1 MNETSI
7 SLDTVF
13 GKNLQAIFSI
23 NTPLGLK
30 ILSIQENKNFEVFQ
44 GKDPVAINI
53 LDLNKHLFMYD
64 NPVNDV
70 LTLSEQT
77 KIQMNYP
84 YRYFFG
90 IANGIYLKM
99 ALQSP
104 ALKRAIL
111 FEPNIELLYI
121 VLNLIDYSEEIAAK
135 KLLIEADKDFDFTD
149 AYKYFNEHEC
159 QLFARLFELEI
170 LSEYYVQTEH
180 ESILKIT
187 SVLTETLLQVVMGH
201 GNCSIDSLMGIEH
214 HFKNLP
220 DMINGPK
227 FTKIFGKGVGET
239 VIIVSTGPSLTKQIP
254 LLKKI
259 KDHVTIISVDA
270 SFPILEKHGIK
281 PDFVTVLERVPE
293 TAKFFENNTL
303 DFQKDVNFV
312 CVSIIHEAVK
322 NAIREGNLLLQ
333 MRPHGYTK
341 YFQFDDYGYLGN
353 GMSAANLAHEL
364 AVMLDFKNIIFIG
377 QDLAFG
383 EDDTSH
389 AQDHTFTINEEKTTG
404 HDIFVTKYGGR
415 GTIRTTFYW
424 NIFRNT
430 IQDVI
435 KKTAS
440 FITSINATEG
450 GAQIVG
456 AIEMPFAEAI
466 EKYVDF
472 SLIKHHIPLEYLT
485 ADEISQHTQQ
495 MIDKTNFM
503 LKEAAEKQ
511 ELIEDL
517 FIKIQEVSE
526 KLVALSEA
534 DRLEEIDFDY
544 LHSLNDQLD
553 IVKGFLD
560 DKTFNRM
567 FFDTIQSF
575 MIHLEIDMADIFIHN
590 PQSDIEKKAKL
601 IDWIMRHR
609 YWLFVFA
616 GGLDAQFTTI
626 IRAIQEWPSELLDK
640 IIIPKKR
647 LLKVDQEKYELM
659 KEKALNEEMEIK
671 ELIAKLQEEGEAR

>member
-1 MNETSI
+1 MQETSI

-13 GKNLQAIFSI
+13 GKNIQAIFST
-23 NTPLGLK
+23 NPSLGLK
-30 ILSIQENKNFEVFQ
+30 ILAIQENKNFEVFQ
-44 GKDPVAINI
+44 GSDPVAINF
-53 LDLNKHLFMYD
+53 LDTQHQLFMYD

-70 LTLSEQT
+70 LEFAEET
-77 KIQMNYP
+77 KMQMNNP

-99 ALQSP
+99 ALQAP
-104 ALKRAIL
+104 VLKRVIL
-111 FEPNIELLYI
+111 FESNIELLYI
-121 VLNLIDYSEEIAAK
+121 VLNLVDYANEIESKKLIIEIA
-135 KLLIEADKDFDFTD
+135 DDFDFTD
-149 AYKYFNEHEC
+149 AYKHFNEHES
-159 QLFARLFELEI
+159 QLFARLFTLEV
-170 LSEYYVQTEH
+170 LSDYY
-180 ESILKIT
+180 LKTVDETIVKLN
-187 SVLTETLLQVVMGH
+187 SVLVETLLQVIMGH

-220 DMINGPK
+220 DMIKNAK
-227 FTKIFGKGVGET
+227 LTKIFGKGEGET

-293 TAKFFENNTL
+293 TAKFFENN
-303 DFQKDVNFV
+303 DINFQKDVHFV

-322 NAIREGNLLLQ
+322 NGIRGGNLILE

-341 YFQFDDYGYLGN
+341 YFGLDEYGYLGN

-364 AVMLDFKNIIFIG
+364 AVLLDFKNIIFIG

-389 AQDHTFTINEEKTTG
+389 AQDHTFTVNEETTKG
-404 HDIFVTKYGGR
+404 HDIFVTKYGGI
-415 GTIRTTFYW
+415 GKIRTTFYW
-424 NIFRNT
+424 NIFKNT
-430 IQDVI
+430 IQDTI

-440 FITSINATEG
+440 FITSVNSTEG
-450 GAQIVG
+450 GAQITG
-456 AIEMPFAEAI
+456 ALEIPFAEAI
-466 EKYVDF
+466 EKYVDLSF
-472 SLIKHHIPLEYLT
+472 EKKLIPLEYAT
-485 ADEISQHTQQ
+485 EEEISRYTRII
-495 MIDKTNFM
+495 IDKTNNM
-503 LKEAAEKQ
+503 LKEAVEKQ
-511 ELIEDL
+511 EVIEDL

-526 KLVALSEA
+526 KLVELNETN
-534 DRLEEIDFDY
+534 RLEDIDFEY
-544 LHSLNDQLD
+544 LQKLYDELD
-553 IVKGFLD
+553 VIKGFLD
-560 DKTFNRM
+560 DKLFISM

-575 MIHLEIDMADIFIHN
+575 MIHLEIDLADIFVHN

-616 GGLDAQFTTI
+616 GGLDAQYTTI
-626 IRAIQEWPSELLDK
+626 LRAIEKWPHDILDQ
-640 IIIPKKR
+640 IIIPTKR
-647 LLKVDQEKYELM
+647 ILQVDQEKYDLM
-659 KEKALNEEMEIK
+659 KEKAIQEEEQIK
-671 ELIAKLQEEGEAR
+671 ELISKIQEQ

>member
-13 GKNLQAIFSI
+13 GKNLQAIFSLY
-23 NTPLGLK
+23 PELGVK
-30 ILSIQENKNFEVFQ
+30 IIGIQGNKDFEVFQ
-44 GKDPVAINI
+44 GNDPVAINF
-53 LDLNKHLFMYD
+53 LDLNNNLFMYD
-64 NPVNDV
+64 NPVEDV
-70 LTLSEQT
+70 LAFSEQA
-77 KIQMNYP
+77 KIQMNNP

-99 ALQSP
+99 ALQAP
-104 ALKRAIL
+104 ALKRIIL
-111 FEPNIELLYI
+111 FEPNLELLYI
-121 VLNLIDYSEEIAAK
+121 VLNLIDYSEEISSK
-135 KLLIEADKDFDFTD
+135 KLIIEADKNFDFTD
-149 AYKYFNEHEC
+149 AYKHFNEHES

-170 LSEYYVQTEH
+170 LSDYYIKTVEKT
-180 ESILKIT
+180 ILEIT
-187 SVLTETLLQVVMGH
+187 HVLTETLLQVVMGH

-220 DMINGPK
+220 TMIKGAK
-227 FTKIFGKGVGET
+227 FTKIFGKGQGET
-239 VIIVSTGPSLTKQIP
+239 AIIVSTGPSLTKQIP

-293 TAKFFENNTL
+293 TAKFFENNAL
-303 DFQKDVNFV
+303 DFQKDVHFV

-341 YFQFDDYGYLGN
+341 YFQLDDYGYLGN

-389 AQDHTFTINEEKTTG
+389 AQDHTFTINEEKPEG
-404 HDIFVTKYGGR
+404 HDFFVTKYGGK
-415 GTIRTTFYW
+415 GQIRTTFYW

-430 IQDVI
+430 IQDII

-440 FITSINATEG
+440 FITSVNATEG

-456 AIEMPFAEAI
+456 ALEMPFAEAI
-466 EKYVDF
+466 EKYIDPTF
-472 SLIKHHIPLEYLT
+472 IKHSVPLEYPT
-485 ADEISQHTQQ
+485 PEEISRHTQQ
-495 MIDKTNFM
+495 VIDKTNFM
-503 LKEAAEKQ
+503 LQEAVDKQ
-511 ELIEDL
+511 ERIEDL
-517 FIKIQEVSE
+517 FIQIQEVSE
-526 KLVALSEA
+526 KLVELSETN
-534 DRLEEIDFDY
+534 RLDEIDFD
-544 LHSLNDQLD
+544 HLNHLNEQLEV
-553 IVKGFLD
+553 VKGFLD
-560 DKTFNRM
+560 DKTFNSM
-567 FFDTIQSF
+567 FFDTVQSF
-575 MIHLEIDMADIFIHN
+575 MIHLEIDMADIFVHN

-616 GGLDAQFTTI
+616 GGLDAQFLTI
-626 IRAIQEWPSELLDK
+626 VRAIQEWPAELLDQ
-640 IIIPKKR
+640 IVIPEKR
-647 LLKVDQEKYELM
+647 VLDVDQAKYEAM
-659 KEKALNEEMEIK
+659 KEKAMKEEVHIK
-671 ELIAKLQEEGEAR
+671 ELIAKMQEEGDSL

>member
-1 MNETSI
+1 MQETSI
-7 SLDTVF
+7 SLETVF
-13 GKNLQAIFSI
+13 GKNLQALFAI
-23 NTPLGLK
+23 NPSLGLK
-30 ILSIQENKNFEVFQ
+30 VLAIQENKIFEVYQ
-44 GKDPVAINI
+44 GNDPVAINF
-53 LDLNKHLFMYD
+53 LDMDHQLFMYD

-70 LTLSEQT
+70 LKVAEDL

-99 ALQSP
+99 ALQAP

-111 FEPNIELLYI
+111 FESNTELLYI
-121 VLNLIDYSEEIAAK
+121 VLNLVDFSKEIESK
-135 KLLIEADKDFDFTD
+135 KLIIEMAENFDFTD
-149 AYKYFNEHEC
+149 AYKYFNEHES
-159 QLFARLFELEI
+159 QLFARLFSLEV
-170 LSEYYVQTEH
+170 LSDYYLKTVQET
-180 ESILKIT
+180 IVKLNG
-187 SVLTETLLQVVMGH
+187 VLVETLLQVIMGH
-201 GNCSIDSLMGIEH
+201 GNCAIDSLMGIEH

-220 DMINGPK
+220 DMIK
-227 FTKIFGKGVGET
+227 TAKLTKIFGKGEGET
-239 VIIVSTGPSLTKQIP
+239 AIIVSTGPSLTKQIP

-293 TAKFFENNTL
+293 TAKFFENN
-303 DFQKDVNFV
+303 DINFQKDVHFV

-322 NAIREGNLLLQ
+322 NAIRGGNLILE

-341 YFQFDDYGYLGN
+341 YFGLDEYGYLGN

-364 AVMLDFKNIIFIG
+364 AVLLDFKNIIFIG

-383 EDDTSH
+383 ENDTSH
-389 AQDHTFTINEEKTTG
+389 AEDHTFTVNEETTKG
-404 HDIFVTKYGGR
+404 HDIFVTKYGGS
-415 GTIRTTFYW
+415 GQIRTTFYW

-430 IQDVI
+430 IQDTI

-450 GAQIVG
+450 GAQIMG
-456 AIEMPFAEAI
+456 ALELPFAEAI
-466 EKYVDF
+466 EKYVDLSF
-472 SLIKHHIPLEYLT
+472 EKKLIPLEYASEEEVGRYT
-485 ADEISQHTQQ
+485 RI
-495 MIDKTNFM
+495 IVDKTNLM
-503 LKEAAEKQ
+503 LKEAVEKQ
-511 ELIEDL
+511 EIIEDL

-526 KLVALSEA
+526 QLVELNETN
-534 DRLEEIDFDY
+534 RLEEIDFDY
-544 LHSLNDQLD
+544 LQTLHDELD
-553 IVKGFLD
+553 VIKGYLD
-560 DKTFNRM
+560 DKLFISM

-575 MIHLEIDMADIFIHN
+575 MIHLEIDLADIFIHN

-616 GGLDAQFTTI
+616 GGLDSQYMTI
-626 IRAIQEWPSELLDK
+626 LRAIEEWPQDILNQ
-640 IIIPKKR
+640 IVIPQKR
-647 LLKVDQEKYELM
+647 IVKVDQEKYDLM
-659 KEKALNEEMEIK
+659 KKKAIEEEDQIK
-671 ELIAKLQEEGEAR
+671 ELIAKIQENEQ